1 MAKVIRSEVPVVFQL
16 QEDGDHFMI
25 GSQVGNSMNL
35 VKGALYKRFPSLW
48 RRYVTTEERELL
60 SSMNITCSNQSML
73 VKANEID
80 DIAVDNGST
89 IDEAGSERETEGEE
103 EPSSLTPK
111 NADPHPFGTVNI
123 EGVFNDILNEL
134 RSLKSESEFQR
145 KEILNLKHRDACQCL
160 KDQVESLKKDICK
173 LVEEN
178 EQLRERNTNL
188 SYIMADLNTKVKEV
202 ENEKQSL
209 VTALKILHGDH
220 VNETTNRSRGMAQ
233 VDHQSTGEHKA
244 RRKSGR
250 NLQPS
255 VQSESFNNLNKYSV
269 LRIDDDDEDD
279 DGDEELR
286 IITESKNTPDQMA
299 LNPTMGTKS
308 IKNKP
313 SSNGS
318 SVTRKT
324 PTVKSPTAS
333 KPDDKR
339 LVFIAGDSIVQ
350 HVHGWELSDAKQR
363 VAVKSFSGS
372 KTEDMADYLKPLMRK
387 TPDEIIVHVGTNDV
401 KDDTK
406 SAEVVAAGILNLGN
420 QIKDKLPNTKVSF
433 SSLIVRKDKT
443 SVLNKINNI
452 NVILKRVCDQNN
464 WSYIDHNNID
474 YSCLNR
480 GGLHLNRKGSSLV
493 SKNFSQYLNA

>member
-1 MAKVIRSEVPVVFQL
+1 MAKVIRSEAPEVFQL

-25 GSQVGNSMNL
+25 GSQVGKSMNL
-35 VKGALYKRFPSLW
+35 VKGALYKRYPSLW

-80 DIAVDNGST
+80 DIAVDNGSI
-89 IDEAGSERETEGEE
+89 IDEAGSEQESEGEE
-103 EPSSLTPK
+103 EPSILTPK
-111 NADPHPFGTVNI
+111 NADGSPHPFGTVNI
-123 EGVFNDILNEL
+123 EGVLNDILNEL

-145 KEILNLKHRDACQCL
+145 KEILDLKHRDACQCL
-160 KDQVESLKKDICK
+160 KDQAESLKKDIQK

-220 VNETTNRSRGMAQ
+220 VNETTNRPRGIAQ

-244 RRKSGR
+244 PRKSGR

-255 VQSESFNNLNKYSV
+255 VQSELFNDLNKYSV

-286 IITESKNTPDQMA
+286 IISESKNTPDQMV
-299 LNPTMGTKS
+299 LNPTMSKKS
-308 IKNKP
+308 IKNK
-313 SSNGS
+313 SSGNGS
-318 SVTRKT
+318 SVIHK
-324 PTVKSPTAS
+324 TVKSPTAS

-401 KDDTK
+401 KDDMK

-420 QIKDKLPNTKVSF
+420 RIKDKLPNTKVSF
-433 SSLIVRKDKT
+433 SSLIVRKDKA

-452 NVILKRVCDQNN
+452 NVILKRVCQQNN
-464 WSYIDHNNID
+464 WAYIDHNNID

-480 GGLHLNRKGSSLV
+480 RGLHLNRKGSSLV

>member
-1 MAKVIRSEVPVVFQL
+1 M
-16 QEDGDHFMI
+16 
-25 GSQVGNSMNL
+25 
-35 VKGALYKRFPSLW
+35 
-48 RRYVTTEERELL
+48 
-60 SSMNITCSNQSML
+60 
-73 VKANEID
+73 
-80 DIAVDNGST
+80 
-89 IDEAGSERETEGEE
+89 
-103 EPSSLTPK
+103 
-111 NADPHPFGTVNI
+111 
-123 EGVFNDILNEL
+123 NEL

-145 KEILNLKHRDACQCL
+145 KEILNLKHRDVCQCL
-160 KDQVESLKKDICK
+160 KDQVESLKKDIRK

-209 VTALKILHGDH
+209 VTALKLLHGDH

-255 VQSESFNNLNKYSV
+255 VQSELFNDLNKYSV
-269 LRIDDDDEDD
+269 LRIDDDEDD

-299 LNPTMGTKS
+299 LNSTMGKKS
-308 IKNKP
+308 IKNK
-313 SSNGS
+313 SIGYGS
-318 SVTRKT
+318 SVTHKT

-333 KPDDKR
+333 KPDDNR

-372 KTEDMADYLKPLMRK
+372 KTEDMVDYLKPLMRK
-387 TPDEIIVHVGTNDV
+387 TPDEIIVHVGANDV

-433 SSLIVRKDKT
+433 F
-443 SVLNKINNI
+443 
-452 NVILKRVCDQNN
+452 Q
-464 WSYIDHNNID
+464 
-474 YSCLNR
+474 LNR
-480 GGLHLNRKGSSLV
+480 
-493 SKNFSQYLNA
+493 

>member
-1 MAKVIRSEVPVVFQL
+1 
-16 QEDGDHFMI
+16 MI

-35 VKGALYKRFPSLW
+35 VKGALYKRYPSLW

-60 SSMNITCSNQSML
+60 SSLNITCSNQSML

-89 IDEAGSERETEGEE
+89 IDEAGSERESEGEE

-111 NADPHPFGTVNI
+111 NAHESPHPFGTVNI

-145 KEILNLKHRDACQCL
+145 KEILGLKQCQCQCL
-160 KDQVESLKKDICK
+160 KDQAESLRKDIQK

-220 VNETTNRSRGMAQ
+220 FNETTNHSRGIAQ
-233 VDHQSTGEHKA
+233 VDHQTTGEHKA
-244 RRKSGR
+244 PRKSSI

-255 VQSESFNNLNKYSV
+255 VQSNLFNDLNKYSV
-269 LRIDDDDEDD
+269 LRIDDDDEEDG
-279 DGDEELR
+279 GDEELR
-286 IITESKNTPDQMA
+286 IITEGKNTPDQMS
-299 LNPTMGTKS
+299 LNPTMSKKS
-308 IKNKP
+308 NKNK
-313 SSNGS
+313 SSGNGS
-318 SVTRKT
+318 SVTHK
-324 PTVKSPTAS
+324 TVKSPTAS

-420 QIKDKLPNTKVSF
+420 RIKDKLPNTKVSF

-452 NVILKRVCDQNN
+452 NVILKRVCHQNN
-464 WSYIDHNNID
+464 WTYIDHNNID

-480 GGLHLNRKGSSLV
+480 RGLHLNRKGSSLV

>member
-1 MAKVIRSEVPVVFQL
+1 
-16 QEDGDHFMI
+16 
-25 GSQVGNSMNL
+25 
-35 VKGALYKRFPSLW
+35 
-48 RRYVTTEERELL
+48 
-60 SSMNITCSNQSML
+60 ML

-279 DGDEELR
+279 DGDEEPR

-339 LVFIAGDSIVQ
+339 LVFIAGDSI
-350 HVHGWELSDAKQR
+350 
-363 VAVKSFSGS
+363 VKSFSGS

>member
-1 MAKVIRSEVPVVFQL
+1 
-16 QEDGDHFMI
+16 
-25 GSQVGNSMNL
+25 
-35 VKGALYKRFPSLW
+35 
-48 RRYVTTEERELL
+48 
-60 SSMNITCSNQSML
+60 
-73 VKANEID
+73 
-80 DIAVDNGST
+80 
-89 IDEAGSERETEGEE
+89 
-103 EPSSLTPK
+103 
-111 NADPHPFGTVNI
+111 
-123 EGVFNDILNEL
+123 
-134 RSLKSESEFQR
+134 
-145 KEILNLKHRDACQCL
+145 
-160 KDQVESLKKDICK
+160 
-173 LVEEN
+173 
-178 EQLRERNTNL
+178 
-188 SYIMADLNTKVKEV
+188 MADLNTKVKEV

-209 VTALKILHGDH
+209 VTALKLLHGDH

-244 RRKSGR
+244 RRKPGR

-255 VQSESFNNLNKYSV
+255 VQSESFNDLNKYSV
-269 LRIDDDDEDD
+269 LRIDDDEDD
-279 DGDEELR
+279 DGEEELR
-286 IITESKNTPDQMA
+286 IITKSKNTPDQMA
-299 LNPTMGTKS
+299 LNSTMGKKS
-308 IKNKP
+308 IKNK
-313 SSNGS
+313 SSGNGR
-318 SVTRKT
+318 SVTHKT
-324 PTVKSPTAS
+324 TTVKSPTAS

-464 WSYIDHNNID
+464 WTYVDHNNID

>member
-1 MAKVIRSEVPVVFQL
+1 MK
-16 QEDGDHFMI
+16 
-25 GSQVGNSMNL
+25 N
-35 VKGALYKRFPSLW
+35 
-48 RRYVTTEERELL
+48 
-60 SSMNITCSNQSML
+60 
-73 VKANEID
+73 KA
-80 DIAVDNGST
+80 
-89 IDEAGSERETEGEE
+89 
-103 EPSSLTPK
+103 
-111 NADPHPFGTVNI
+111 
-123 EGVFNDILNEL
+123 
-134 RSLKSESEFQR
+134 
-145 KEILNLKHRDACQCL
+145 
-160 KDQVESLKKDICK
+160 
-173 LVEEN
+173 
-178 EQLRERNTNL
+178 
-188 SYIMADLNTKVKEV
+188 
-202 ENEKQSL
+202 
-209 VTALKILHGDH
+209 ALKLLHGDH
-220 VNETTNRSRGMAQ
+220 VNETTNRSHGMAQ

-244 RRKSGR
+244 RRKPGR

-255 VQSESFNNLNKYSV
+255 VQSELFNDLNKYSV
-269 LRIDDDDEDD
+269 LRIDDDEDD

-286 IITESKNTPDQMA
+286 IITESKNIPDQMA
-299 LNPTMGTKS
+299 LNSTMGKKS
-308 IKNKP
+308 IKNK
-313 SSNGS
+313 SIGYGS
-318 SVTRKT
+318 SVTHKT

-464 WSYIDHNNID
+464 WTYVDHNNID
-474 YSCLNR
+474 TL
-480 GGLHLNRKGSSLV
+480 
-493 SKNFSQYLNA
+493 A

>member
-1 MAKVIRSEVPVVFQL
+1 M
-16 QEDGDHFMI
+16 
-25 GSQVGNSMNL
+25 
-35 VKGALYKRFPSLW
+35 
-48 RRYVTTEERELL
+48 
-60 SSMNITCSNQSML
+60 
-73 VKANEID
+73 
-80 DIAVDNGST
+80 
-89 IDEAGSERETEGEE
+89 
-103 EPSSLTPK
+103 
-111 NADPHPFGTVNI
+111 
-123 EGVFNDILNEL
+123 
-134 RSLKSESEFQR
+134 
-145 KEILNLKHRDACQCL
+145 
-160 KDQVESLKKDICK
+160 
-173 LVEEN
+173 EEN

-255 VQSESFNNLNKYSV
+255 VQSESFNDLNKYSV
-269 LRIDDDDEDD
+269 LRIDDDDDDEDD

-286 IITESKNTPDQMA
+286 IITEGKNTPDQMA
-299 LNPTMGTKS
+299 LNPTMSKKSVKNKS
-308 IKNKP
+308 IGY
-313 SSNGS
+313 GS
-318 SVTRKT
+318 SVTHKS
-324 PTVKSPTAS
+324 PTAKSPTAS

-420 QIKDKLPNTKVSF
+420 QIKDKFPNTKVSF

-464 WSYIDHNNID
+464 WTYVDHNNID

>member
-35 VKGALYKRFPSLW
+35 VKGTLYKRYPSLW

-60 SSMNITCSNQSML
+60 SSMNITCNNQSML

-89 IDEAGSERETEGEE
+89 IDEADSERETEGEDE
-103 EPSSLTPK
+103 SSSLTPK
-111 NADPHPFGTVNI
+111 NADGSPHPFGTINI
-123 EGVFNDILNEL
+123 ESVFNDILNEL
-134 RSLKSESEFQR
+134 RSLKSESEIQR

-160 KDQVESLKKDICK
+160 KDQVESLKKDNQK

-188 SYIMADLNTKVKEV
+188 SYIMSDLNTKVKEV

-209 VTALKILHGDH
+209 VTALKILHDDH
-220 VNETTNRSRGMAQ
+220 VNESANRFCGIAQ
-233 VDHQSTGEHKA
+233 VDHQSSGEHKS
-244 RRKSGR
+244 RCKSGR
-250 NLQPS
+250 SSQPS
-255 VQSESFNNLNKYSV
+255 VQTESFNDPNKFSV
-269 LRIDDDDEDD
+269 LRIDDDDDEDD
-279 DGDEELR
+279 DGDEEIR
-286 IITESKNTPDQMA
+286 IITDGKNTQMA
-299 LNPTMGTKS
+299 LKPSMSKKS
-308 IKNKP
+308 IKDI
-313 SSNGS
+313 SSGNGS
-318 SVTRKT
+318 SVTHKA
-324 PTVKSPTAS
+324 VKSPTVS
-333 KPDDKR
+333 KSDDKR

-350 HVHGWELSDAKQR
+350 HVHGWELSDSKQR

-406 SAEVVAAGILNLGN
+406 STEVVAAGILNLGN
-420 QIKDKLPNTKVSF
+420 QIKDNLPNTKVSI

-443 SVLNKINNI
+443 SV
-452 NVILKRVCDQNN
+452 
-464 WSYIDHNNID
+464 
-474 YSCLNR
+474 
-480 GGLHLNRKGSSLV
+480 
-493 SKNFSQYLNA
+493 